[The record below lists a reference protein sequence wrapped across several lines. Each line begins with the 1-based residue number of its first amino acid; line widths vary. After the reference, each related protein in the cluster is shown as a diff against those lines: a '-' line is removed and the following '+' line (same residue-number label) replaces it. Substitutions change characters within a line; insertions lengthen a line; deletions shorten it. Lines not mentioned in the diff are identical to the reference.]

1 MSDKEEPTVVHEE
14 ETFEGKKL
22 SELFPEERSG
32 WRGYV
37 EWELSPE
44 RKKVAASLLATKKFT
59 PIPGE
64 TSVRYFLFKLTK
76 LRLEFQFVPLP
87 KTNPVLIGHRWKEY
101 HEALGLKSIVDFS
114 WETVQREKPDLIH
127 LLDFPYNG
135 ETRRDQ
141 LMEGKITDNKYH
153 LFAFT
158 IYYSE
163 SRD

>member
-64 TSVRYFLFKLTK
+64 TSVRYFFIQIDQTTF
-76 LRLEFQFVPLP
+76 RVPVRP
-87 KTNPVLIGHRWKEY
+87 TPEN
-101 HEALGLKSIVDFS
+101 
-114 WETVQREKPDLIH
+114 
-127 LLDFPYNG
+127 
-135 ETRRDQ
+135 
-141 LMEGKITDNKYH
+141 
-153 LFAFT
+153 
-158 IYYSE
+158 
-163 SRD
+163 